1 MTLAFNSKLRSAVL
15 ISITMTMA
23 GCFSLPSFAKDPS
36 DWNKALSSGY
46 NQLTMGNTEA
56 ALAFFQKQSAKY
68 PNSGQCHLGVGKC
81 LKRLMKISEAKTEFR
96 TAVQLEPT
104 LADAWYELGTVCEGD
119 QEWDNA
125 SKAFSKFLEL
135 KPDAG
140 QRQAIVDRIRFC
152 DSKKP
157 DS

>member
-1 MTLAFNSKLRSAVL
+1 MISSFNSRLRGAVL
-15 ISITMTMA
+15 IPVTITMA
-23 GCFSLPSFAKDPS
+23 GCFSLPSFGKDPA

-46 NQLTMGNTEA
+46 NQLTMGNTET

-68 PNSGQCHLGVGKC
+68 PNSGQCHLGIGKC
-81 LKRLMKISEAKTEFR
+81 LKRLTKYSEAKAEFR

-104 LADAWYELGTVCEGD
+104 LADAWYELGTVCESD

-125 SKAFSKFLEL
+125 SKAFSRFLDL

-140 QRQAIVDRIRFC
+140 QRQAVVDRIRFC

-157 DS
+157 DA